1 MEAAVGL
8 ERLLL
13 KFGTPKRPQYFLI
26 QDDEGSP
33 SHTIIKF
40 FGCVA
45 VWGTGLTFN
54 KQLHGPL
61 LFMKSRSGVHHWC
74 CTVCLAELE

>member
-54 KQLHGPL
+54 KQLHGL
-61 LFMKSRSGVHHWC
+61 LLLH
-74 CTVCLAELE
+74 EE